1 MRVKKYGVMSYKKR
15 KVKSFP
21 IKEIDS
27 NCL

>member
-21 IKEIDS
+21 IKEIDQ
-27 NCL
+27 